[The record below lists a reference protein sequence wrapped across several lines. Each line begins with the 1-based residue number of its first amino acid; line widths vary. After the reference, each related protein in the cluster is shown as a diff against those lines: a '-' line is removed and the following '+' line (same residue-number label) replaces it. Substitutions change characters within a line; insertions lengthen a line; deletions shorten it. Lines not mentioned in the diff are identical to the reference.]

1 MGKSYRGE
9 TLLRQQMILQ
19 RLANGI
25 DLADIVS
32 EMYISLRTAKYDLH
46 MYCQENGL
54 NGRCHAVAHAL
65 REGFIE

>member
-19 RLANGI
+19 RLANGVA
-25 DLADIVS
+25 LADIVS

-46 MYCQENGL
+46 LYCQENGL
-54 NGRCHAVAHAL
+54 ANRCHAVAHAL